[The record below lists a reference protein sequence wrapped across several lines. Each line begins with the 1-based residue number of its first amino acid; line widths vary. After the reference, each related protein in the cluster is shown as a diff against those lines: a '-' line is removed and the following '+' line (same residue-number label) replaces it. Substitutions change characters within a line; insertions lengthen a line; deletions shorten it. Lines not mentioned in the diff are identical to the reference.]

1 MTNEIK
7 RNILYVSQVSIKAGR
22 CTNSRIHIALTVK
35 NITYTNDD
43 VVPMDSSRFAKVVS
57 NY

>member
-1 MTNEIK
+1 MTSEIK

-43 VVPMDSSRFAKVVS
+43 VVPM
-57 NY
+57 